1 MTIVAMD
8 HVALTVKDLEV
19 TCAFYDRLFGVVTHA
34 ELVVDGRAL
43 ARQIRM
49 GGAMLSIH
57 QQGNGIDLVAKAP
70 VPGAGDFC
78 FEWGG
83 TIESAIELLGRH
95 GIAIVSGPAPRVN
108 VKGVAS
114 QSIYFRDPDDNLV
127 ELMAPV

>member
-8 HVALTVKDLEV
+8 HVALTVKDLEA

-34 ELVVDGRAL
+34 ELVVEGRAL

-57 QQGNGIDLVAKAP
+57 QQGNGIDLVAQAP

-78 FEWGG
+78 FQWGG
-83 TIESAIELLGRH
+83 TIQSAIDLLSAH
-95 GIAIVSGPAPRVN
+95 GIAVIAGPAPRVN
-108 VKGVAS
+108 VNGVPS
-114 QSIYFRDPDDNLV
+114 QSVYFRDPDANLV
-127 ELMAPV
+127 ELMAPD